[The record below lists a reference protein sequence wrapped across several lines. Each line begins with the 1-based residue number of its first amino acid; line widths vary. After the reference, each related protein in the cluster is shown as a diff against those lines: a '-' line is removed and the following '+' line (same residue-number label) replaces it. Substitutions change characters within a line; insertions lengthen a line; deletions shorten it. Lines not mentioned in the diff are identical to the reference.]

1 MLTSPLSAI
10 FLIPQSDEDEFGH
23 GDDVE
28 EDDDDDDQNDH
39 RPLPVGQT
47 SSAIAAATK
56 QQGGGPVPKHHNE
69 DDEEDEDDEDDEE
82 DEDEDQG
89 RPTGPSAGAARG
101 GSTRVTGS
109 MTGGGG
115 GGGSA
120 KQPQSKQQQQQQQ
133 QQRQPQNQQGKQSSV
148 SASSNSGKNASS
160 TSGGGGGGGGGR
172 TDLSP
177 GLTGVPPAGVA
188 YNPAEFSS
196 LKVNDEMRE
205 LFSYIGRYTP
215 HAMDL
220 ETRLRPF
227 IPEYIPAISEA
238 DPFLKPPRPD
248 GLPETLGLRVLD
260 EPSANQSDPTVLD
273 LQLRSLS
280 KKSGLLDP
288 ISVRSLENADK
299 NPKEITKWIQNI
311 ADLHR
316 SKPPPSVHYAKTMPD
331 IELLMQEW
339 PSAIE
344 DLLNGVGSGG
354 GGSGGD
360 DNTGDGSDGAS
371 RSSPDPS
378 ANGGSGGGLDLPGP
392 DIALSLEEY
401 VRMMCAVLD
410 IPVYG
415 SLVQSLHVAF
425 TLFHEFRQNVH
436 FQANFGGNG
445 GPSAGNGGGG
455 GGAGGGGGGSAS
467 KYSNILDSY
476 DESKSF

>member
-1 MLTSPLSAI
+1 LLTSPLSAI

-82 DEDEDQG
+82 DEEEDQG

-160 TSGGGGGGGGGR
+160 TSGGGGGGGGR

-188 YNPAEFSS
+188 YNPAEFST

>member
-1 MLTSPLSAI
+1 M
-10 FLIPQSDEDEFGH
+10 
-23 GDDVE
+23 
-28 EDDDDDDQNDH
+28 
-39 RPLPVGQT
+39 PVGQT
-47 SSAIAAATK
+47 SSAIAAASK
-56 QQGGGPVPKHHNE
+56 QQQQLGGSRQTKHEDNEGEDEEEE
-69 DDEEDEDDEDDEE
+69 DDEEEEAEGEGDERSF
-82 DEDEDQG
+82 G
-89 RPTGPSAGAARG
+89 RPTGPSTGATRG
-101 GSTRVTGS
+101 TSSSRVTGS
-109 MTGGGG
+109 MTGGTT
-115 GGGSA
+115 S
-120 KQPQSKQQQQQQQ
+120 KQPQQSQQQQKQQQQQQQQ
-133 QQRQPQNQQGKQSSV
+133 QQRQSQNQQQKQT
-148 SASSNSGKNASS
+148 SGGGSTTGPNKNAGGSN
-160 TSGGGGGGGGGR
+160 GGGGGGAR

-177 GLTGVPPAGVA
+177 GLTGVPPAGVS
-188 YNPAEFSS
+188 YNPAEFAS

-248 GLPETLGLRVLD
+248 GLPESLGLRVLD
-260 EPSANQSDPTVLD
+260 EPSSNQSDPTVLD

-316 SKPPPSVHYAKTMPD
+316 SKPPPSVHYTKSMPD

-339 PSAIE
+339 PSSIE
-344 DLLNGVGSGG
+344 DLLNGFNSSSSAGGLGDDAVEGSEGGSRNSGG
-354 GGSGGD
+354 GGGEASSHSGG
-360 DNTGDGSDGAS
+360 
-371 RSSPDPS
+371 
-378 ANGGSGGGLDLPGP
+378 GGGGGLDLPGP

-436 FQANFGGNG
+436 FQANFGGV
-445 GPSAGNGGGG
+445 GGG
-455 GGAGGGGGGSAS
+455 GGASGGGGGGGGGGSAN
-467 KYSNILDSY
+467 KYSNILDTY

>member
-1 MLTSPLSAI
+1 M
-10 FLIPQSDEDEFGH
+10 
-23 GDDVE
+23 
-28 EDDDDDDQNDH
+28 
-39 RPLPVGQT
+39 PVGQT
-47 SSAIAAATK
+47 SSAIAAASK
-56 QQGGGPVPKHHNE
+56 QQQQLGGSRQTKHEDNEREDEEEEE
-69 DDEEDEDDEDDEE
+69 DDEEEEGEVDERSF
-82 DEDEDQG
+82 G
-89 RPTGPSAGAARG
+89 RPTGPSTGAARG
-101 GSTRVTGS
+101 TSSSRVTGS
-109 MTGGGG
+109 MTGGTT
-115 GGGSA
+115 S
-120 KQPQSKQQQQQQQ
+120 KQPQQSQQQQKQQQQQQQ
-133 QQRQPQNQQGKQSSV
+133 QQRQSQNHQQKQ
-148 SASSNSGKNASS
+148 
-160 TSGGGGGGGGGR
+160 TSGGGSTTGPNKNAGGSNGGGGGAR

-177 GLTGVPPAGVA
+177 GLTGVPPAGVS
-188 YNPAEFSS
+188 YNPAEFAS

-248 GLPETLGLRVLD
+248 GLPESLGLRVLD
-260 EPSANQSDPTVLD
+260 EPSSNQSDPTVLD

-299 NPKEITKWIQNI
+299 NLKEITKWIQNI

-316 SKPPPSVHYAKTMPD
+316 SKPPPSVHYTKSMPD

-339 PSAIE
+339 PSSIE
-344 DLLNGVGSGG
+344 DLLNGFNSSSSVGGLGDDAVEGSEGGSRNSGG
-354 GGSGGD
+354 GGGEASSHSGG
-360 DNTGDGSDGAS
+360 
-371 RSSPDPS
+371 
-378 ANGGSGGGLDLPGP
+378 GGGGGGGLDLPGP

-436 FQANFGGNG
+436 FQANFGGV
-445 GPSAGNGGGG
+445 GGGG
-455 GGAGGGGGGSAS
+455 GGASGSGGGGGGGGGGGSAN
-467 KYSNILDSY
+467 KYSNILDTY